1 MHISTS
7 TKRATIGLYAG
18 RNLQNVEAI
27 QTNANQFEEGTANMT
42 YQSGLLHIVPLEQ
55 FQGGQ
60 AQPYY
65 GQGYYR
71 QDINNNHHKNEQEVK
86 NKNTCTFGLI
96 FIFIYFQMGVQTCVC
111 SVFYFIYF

>member
-18 RNLQNVEAI
+18 RNLKNVEAI

-42 YQSGLLHIVPLEQ
+42 YQSGLLHIVHLEQ

-65 GQGYYR
+65 DKDTIDR
-71 QDINNNHHKNEQEVK
+71 TSTTTTTKM
-86 NKNTCTFGLI
+86 NKRSRI
-96 FIFIYFQMGVQTCVC
+96 KIRAHVV
-111 SVFYFIYF
+111 